1 MVETERKKKL
11 TCLDHRGD
19 GELMALTVVD
29 SQLEVD
35 GWIGWFFMLLDNEEE
50 TKAPHVGVDDSSIAA
65 SERKWW

>member
-1 MVETERKKKL
+1 
-11 TCLDHRGD
+11 
-19 GELMALTVVD
+19 MALTVVD
-29 SQLEVD
+29 SQLKVD